1 MVGVAGFE
9 PTMAGPKPAALPLGY
24 TPVSSCFV
32 RRASCFV
39 IHEIFLKNNPQAD
52 DVIS

>member
-1 MVGVAGFE
+1 
-9 PTMAGPKPAALPLGY
+9 
-24 TPVSSCFV
+24 V